1 MTRLEKYLQATADS
15 IIYAETTESRYF
27 VVGNIKIRVSDHF
40 SKNTDAD
47 LQVVIPFNGGTKY
60 MVTVRDNN
68 GKLLLWNAQQIKDF
82 ISPLSIIKALKEP
95 IQKGS
100 STSEMPA
107 VTKIQQALNNS
118 PEKSALTFN
127 REIINSKVKRNK
139 CSSLMLKTLEKP
151 KSTWNIQEISAL
163 SQLFKQEF
171 NTGSINE
178 DVQIF
183 LTCTSI
189 SYKEVLNIY
198 KIIVIDNKMK
208 PTISLLQEAYRLV
221 SDYLSNQ

>member
-40 SKNTDAD
+40 SKNAD

-60 MVTVRDNN
+60 MVTIKDNN

-82 ISPLSIIKALKEP
+82 ISPLSIIKALQEP

-100 STSEMPA
+100 SAGEVSA

-118 PEKSALTFN
+118 PEKDALTFN

-163 SQLFKQEF
+163 SQLFKKEF

-178 DVQIF
+178 DIQIF
-183 LTCTSI
+183 LTYTSI
-189 SYKEVLNIY
+189 SYKEILNIY

-208 PTISLLQEAYRLV
+208 PTIGLLQEAYRLV

>member
-1 MTRLEKYLQATADS
+1 MTRLEKYLQASADS

-27 VVGNIKIRVSDHF
+27 VVGNVKIRVSDHF

-60 MVTVRDNN
+60 MVTIKDSN
-68 GKLLLWNAQQIKDF
+68 GKVLLWNAQQIKDF
-82 ISPLSIIKALKEP
+82 ISPLSIIKSLKEP

-100 STSEMPA
+100 STGEMPA
-107 VTKIQQALNNS
+107 VTKIQQALNN
-118 PEKSALTFN
+118 PLEKNTLTFN
-127 REIINSKVKRNK
+127 GELINSKVKRNK
-139 CSSLMLKTLEKP
+139 CSSLMVRVLEKP

-178 DVQIF
+178 DIQIF

-189 SYKEVLNIY
+189 TYKEILNIY
-198 KIIVIDNKMK
+198 KIIMIDNNKK
-208 PTISLLQEAYRLV
+208 PTISLLQEAYRLI
-221 SDYLSNQ
+221 SECPGN

>member
-1 MTRLEKYLQATADS
+1 MTRLEKYLQASADS

-27 VVGNIKIRVSDHF
+27 VVGNVKIRVSDHF

-60 MVTVRDNN
+60 MVTIKDNN

-82 ISPLSIIKALKEP
+82 ISPLSIIKSLKEP
-95 IQKGS
+95 IRKGS
-100 STSEMPA
+100 STGEMPA
-107 VTKIQQALNNS
+107 VTKIQQALNN
-118 PEKSALTFN
+118 PLEKNTLTFN
-127 REIINSKVKRNK
+127 RELINSKVKRNK
-139 CSSLMLKTLEKP
+139 CSSLMVGVLEKP
-151 KSTWNIQEISAL
+151 KSTWNIQEIGAL

-189 SYKEVLNIY
+189 TYKEILNIY
-198 KIIVIDNKMK
+198 KIIVIDNNKK
-208 PTISLLQEAYRLV
+208 PTISLLQEAYRLI
-221 SDYLSNQ
+221 SECPGN

>member
-1 MTRLEKYLQATADS
+1 MTRLEKYLQASADS

-27 VVGNIKIRVSDHF
+27 VVGNVKIRVSDHF

-60 MVTVRDNN
+60 MVTIKDSN

-82 ISPLSIIKALKEP
+82 ISPLSIIKSLKEP

-100 STSEMPA
+100 STGEMPA
-107 VTKIQQALNNS
+107 VTKIQQALNN
-118 PEKSALTFN
+118 PLEKNTLTFN
-127 REIINSKVKRNK
+127 RELINSKVKRNK
-139 CSSLMLKTLEKP
+139 CSSSMVRVLEKP
-151 KSTWNIQEISAL
+151 KSTWNIQEIGAL

-178 DVQIF
+178 DIQIF

-189 SYKEVLNIY
+189 TYKEILNIY
-198 KIIVIDNKMK
+198 KIIVIDNNKK
-208 PTISLLQEAYRLV
+208 PTISLLQEAYRLI
-221 SDYLSNQ
+221 SECPGN

>member
-1 MTRLEKYLQATADS
+1 MTRLEKYLQASADS

-27 VVGNIKIRVSDHF
+27 VVGNVKIRVSDHF

-60 MVTVRDNN
+60 MVTIKDSN

-82 ISPLSIIKALKEP
+82 ISPLSIIKSLKEP

-100 STSEMPA
+100 STGEMSA
-107 VTKIQQALNNS
+107 VTKIQQALNN
-118 PEKSALTFN
+118 PLEKNTLTFN
-127 REIINSKVKRNK
+127 RELINSKVKRNK
-139 CSSLMLKTLEKP
+139 CSSLMVRVLEKP
-151 KSTWNIQEISAL
+151 KSTWNIQEIGAL

-189 SYKEVLNIY
+189 TYKEILNIY
-198 KIIVIDNKMK
+198 KIIVIDNNKK
-208 PTISLLQEAYRLV
+208 PTISLLQEAYRLI
-221 SDYLSNQ
+221 SECPGN

>member
-27 VVGNIKIRVSDHF
+27 IIGNIKIRVSDHF

-47 LQVVIPFNGGTKY
+47 LQVIVPFNGGSKY
-60 MVTVRDNN
+60 MVTIRDSN
-68 GKLLLWNAQQIKDF
+68 GKMLLWNAQQIKDF
-82 ISPLSIIKALKEP
+82 ISPLSLIKSLQEP

-100 STSEMPA
+100 SNGQVTA
-107 VTKIQQALNNS
+107 VTKIQQALKN
-118 PEKSALTFN
+118 PLEKEQLTFN
-127 REIINSKVKRNK
+127 REIINSKIKKNK
-139 CSSLMLKTLEKP
+139 CSSLMVKVLEKS
-151 KSTWNIQEISAL
+151 KSTWNMQEISAL

-171 NTGSINE
+171 GTGSINE

-189 SYKEVLNIY
+189 NYKEILNIY
-198 KIIVIDNKMK
+198 KIIVIDNKKK
-208 PTISLLQEAYRLV
+208 PTIGLLQEAYRLI
-221 SDYLSNQ
+221 SDCPSN

>member
-1 MTRLEKYLQATADS
+1 MTRLEKYLQASADS

-27 VVGNIKIRVSDHF
+27 VVGNVKIRVSDHF

-60 MVTVRDNN
+60 MVTIKDSN

-82 ISPLSIIKALKEP
+82 ISPLSIIKSLKEP

-100 STSEMPA
+100 SAGEIPA
-107 VTKIQQALNNS
+107 VTKIQQALNN
-118 PEKSALTFN
+118 PLEKNTLTFN
-127 REIINSKVKRNK
+127 RELINSKVKRNK
-139 CSSLMLKTLEKP
+139 CSSLMIRVLEKP

-178 DVQIF
+178 DIQIF

-189 SYKEVLNIY
+189 TYKEILNIY
-198 KIIVIDNKMK
+198 KIIVIDNNKK
-208 PTISLLQEAYRLV
+208 PTISLLQEAYRLI
-221 SDYLSNQ
+221 SECPGN

>member
-40 SKNTDAD
+40 SKTTDAD

-60 MVTVRDNN
+60 MVTIKNNN

-82 ISPLSIIKALKEP
+82 ISPLSIIKSLQEP

-100 STSEMPA
+100 SSGQETA
-107 VTKIQQALNNS
+107 VHKIQQALKN
-118 PEKSALTFN
+118 PLEKEQLTFN
-127 REIINSKVKRNK
+127 REIINSKAKTSK
-139 CSSLMLKTLEKP
+139 CSSLMLKVLNRS
-151 KSTWNIQEISAL
+151 KSTWNMQEIGAL
-163 SQLFKQEF
+163 STLFKQEF
-171 NTGSINE
+171 GTGSINE
-178 DVQIF
+178 DIQIF

-189 SYKEVLNIY
+189 NYKEILNIY
-198 KIIVIDNKMK
+198 KIIVIDNGKK
-208 PTISLLQEAYRLV
+208 PTISLLQEAYRLI
-221 SDYLSNQ
+221 SECPSN

>member
-1 MTRLEKYLQATADS
+1 MTRLEKYLQASADS

-27 VVGNIKIRVSDHF
+27 VVGNVKIRVSDHF

-60 MVTVRDNN
+60 MVTIKDSN

-82 ISPLSIIKALKEP
+82 ISPLSIIKSLKEP

-100 STSEMPA
+100 SAGEIPA
-107 VTKIQQALNNS
+107 VTKIQQALNN
-118 PEKSALTFN
+118 PLEKNTLTFN
-127 REIINSKVKRNK
+127 RELINSKVKRNK
-139 CSSLMLKTLEKP
+139 CSSLMIRVLEKP
-151 KSTWNIQEISAL
+151 KSIWNIQEISAL

-178 DVQIF
+178 DIQIF

-189 SYKEVLNIY
+189 TYKEILNIY
-198 KIIVIDNKMK
+198 KIIVIDNNKK
-208 PTISLLQEAYRLV
+208 PTISLLQEAYRLI
-221 SDYLSNQ
+221 SECPGN